1 MAKVIVICK
10 YCKSERV
17 IFSGKQ
23 SGKQRCKCKNCNRSF
38 QLEYSYN
45 AYKEGVKDRIIP
57 MAHNGS
63 GIRDTARVLG
73 INKNTVIA
81 HIREKNQCS
90 RGKRK
95 ILV

>member
-23 SGKQRCKCKNCNRSF
+23 RCKCKNCNCSF

-45 AYKEGVKDRIIP
+45 AYKEGVKDKIIP

-81 HIREKNQCS
+81 HIREK
-90 RGKRK
+90 KTM
-95 ILV
+95 